1 VVLLRFHESE
11 DKINEWALV
20 LSSSYI
26 PYEINEEKDKWKLYV
41 DSSYIK
47 WAERVLQDYE
57 RENQTLLLETSE
69 TRSPGRS
76 FSGLVV
82 SLLIIVIFILMKLT
96 ETDRFLFQ
104 IGSASASR
112 IMSGELWRI
121 LTALCLHADLIHV
134 LSNSFSCWVFCTA
147 VIQLYGFG
155 FGWLLIL
162 AGGASGNLFTAL
174 VYQTGH
180 ISIGASTAI
189 FGALGLLGAW
199 RCAFGKKYKL
209 LKKRTWIYVAGVLAL
224 IAVLGTGKNVD
235 LLAHLMGVVSGVIF
249 GFLGARKMRAPAL
262 DVAPTFQLTMAAA
275 SAVCVILS
283 WICALYL
290 S

>member
-26 PYEINEEKDKWKLYV
+26 PYSINEENGKWKISVAASYV
-41 DSSYIK
+41 ER
-47 WAERVLQDYE
+47 AERILEEYE
-57 RENQTLLLETSE
+57 RENRKFLPEPSESSVGGKPYSGIIVSFLLL
-69 TRSPGRS
+69 
-76 FSGLVV
+76 
-82 SLLIIVIFILMKLT
+82 VIFILMKLVD
-96 ETDRFLFQ
+96 TDGFLYQ

-112 IMSGELWRI
+112 IVKGELWRTV
-121 LTALCLHADLIHV
+121 TALSLHADLIHV

-147 VIQLYGFG
+147 VIRLYGFG
-155 FGWLLIL
+155 LGWFLVLI
-162 AGGASGNLFTAL
+162 AGATGNLITAL
-174 VYQTGH
+174 VYRTGH
-180 ISIGASTAI
+180 VSIGASTAI

-199 RCAFGKKYKL
+199 RCTFGKKHWL
-209 LKKRTWIYVAGVLAL
+209 LKKKTWIYIAGVVAL

-235 LLAHLMGVVSGVIF
+235 LLAHLMGVITGVIF
-249 GFLGARKMRAPAL
+249 GFLGARKIRAPAL
-262 DVAPTFQLTMAAA
+262 DVTPTFQLTMAAV